1 MLLALTMLSPLALYT
16 SRLPAAL
23 NPIRKRALPQR
34 DLFRDLRPSFVG
46 IGALTILLPCFFSFP
61 ETRDFPGE
69 ITNQVSGFSFFFL
82 FLFWS
87 VDLGFYGDFV
97 WGFDVFLFGLN
108 GVLGPWRQD
117 RQAECASSGK
127 FSLPFLG
134 IFLDQGDELL

>member
-1 MLLALTMLSPLALYT
+1 MLLLLLALTMLSPLALYT

-23 NPIRKRALPQR
+23 NPIRKRAIPRR

-46 IGALTILLPCFFSFP
+46 IGALTDFAAFFFFFP

-69 ITNQVSGFSFFFL
+69 IMNQVSVFSFC
-82 FLFWS
+82 FWS
-87 VDLGFYGDFV
+87 VDLGFYGDFL

>member
-1 MLLALTMLSPLALYT
+1 M
-16 SRLPAAL
+16 
-23 NPIRKRALPQR
+23 
-34 DLFRDLRPSFVG
+34 
-46 IGALTILLPCFFSFP
+46 
-61 ETRDFPGE
+61 RDFPGE
-69 ITNQVSGFSFFFL
+69 ITNQVSGFSFFFSF